1 MDRNS
6 GGRPSWPRRGTAIAA
21 AIVVPPLLAV
31 AAVWYSVRTDPSGD
45 GVPVELYEE
54 GVLLGGSDPETA
66 IQRVED
72 RVGLDL
78 PIPRHLVDER
88 ATLLRLDSALEP
100 GPFGVPR
107 VRLYYDIWPRTVGEM
122 LATSVGFNVTV
133 EDEVVAWEEVDLGIE
148 GVRARMLV
156 DMVGPPRDVQI
167 WAMRDGLQ
175 VSLRVRGPSVPDD
188 VEVVKDAM
196 RELMEE

>member
-1 MDRNS
+1 
-6 GGRPSWPRRGTAIAA
+6 
-21 AIVVPPLLAV
+21 
-31 AAVWYSVRTDPSGD
+31 
-45 GVPVELYEE
+45 
-54 GVLLGGSDPETA
+54 
-66 IQRVED
+66 
-72 RVGLDL
+72 
-78 PIPRHLVDER
+78 
-88 ATLLRLDSALEP
+88 
-100 GPFGVPR
+100 
-107 VRLYYDIWPRTVGEM
+107 M